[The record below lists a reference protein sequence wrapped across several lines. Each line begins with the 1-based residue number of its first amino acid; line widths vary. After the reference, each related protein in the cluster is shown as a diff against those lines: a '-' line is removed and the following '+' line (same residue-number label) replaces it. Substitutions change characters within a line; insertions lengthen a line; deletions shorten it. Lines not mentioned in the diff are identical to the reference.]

1 MSHRATC
8 RTSKLHYKRLKPLKL
23 TWQEEDADPSCILFF
38 FFFLVMTHMK
48 PTVIPEKEANLTI
61 CTVVTVQPVTQSPDG

>member
-8 RTSKLHYKRLKPLKL
+8 RTSKLHYKRLKPLTL
-23 TWQEEDADPSCILFF
+23 TWQVEDADPTCI

-61 CTVVTVQPVTQSPDG
+61 CTVLTVQPVTRSPDG